1 MHPETTTMTKTSTRN
16 ILALALT
23 LLVLGT
29 AWACSRKG
37 NAEVAPKEPAPVV
50 VGPEN
55 IVTATADTIRTGP
68 SISGTVDAERTATL
82 RAEITAQVTAV
93 LVEPGTPV
101 LGGQVLVRLDASGIH
116 DQYLSA
122 QSALHAAEA
131 SAELAKSDLARDQRL
146 ADAGALAQRQL
157 EATRR
162 SSLQADA
169 ALADARA
176 RAATAELAQRR
187 TEIRA
192 PFPGIVAARPT
203 RVGDMV
209 SSGNI
214 IVTVVDPSSL
224 RLEAQV
230 PVDQLAALKLG
241 TPVLFTVSGYEG
253 RQFRGTVARISPAV
267 DPATRQVPI
276 VVRLPNNGGS
286 LVSGLF
292 IEGRVAT
299 KSRAGVTVPTNAVDQ
314 RGLRPVVY
322 RIKGGRLEK
331 VEVTL
336 GFEDAVAERTEIL
349 TGLVAGD
356 TLVLGTA
363 QGIPA
368 GTAVRVTAAA
378 ERTGG
383 SPVPT
388 APVPTAP
395 VSTSPV
401 R

>member
-1 MHPETTTMTKTSTRN
+1 M
-16 ILALALT
+16 
-23 LLVLGT
+23 
-29 AWACSRKG
+29 
-37 NAEVAPKEPAPVV
+37 
-50 VGPEN
+50 
-55 IVTATADTIRTGP
+55 ATADTIRTGP

-101 LGGQVLVRLDASGIH
+101 LGGQTLVRLDASGIH

-122 QSALHAAEA
+122 QSAVR
-131 SAELAKSDLARDQRL
+131 SAETSADLAKSDLARDQRL
-146 ADAGALAQRQL
+146 ADAGALSQRQL

-162 SSLQADA
+162 SALQSDA
-169 ALADARA
+169 ALADAKA
-176 RAATAELAQRR
+176 RFATAELAQRR

-192 PFPGIVAARPT
+192 PFPGIVAARPV

-214 IVTVVDPSSL
+214 LVTVVDPSSL

-241 TPVLFTVSGYEG
+241 TPVLFTVSGYAG
-253 RQFRGTVARISPAV
+253 REFRGTVARISPAV

-299 KSRAGVTVPTNAVDQ
+299 KSRAGVTVPTNAIDQ
-314 RGLRPVVY
+314 RGLRPLVY

-368 GTAVRVTAAA
+368 GTAVRVTVAA

-395 VSTSPV
+395 VPTGAAAPTTH
-401 R
+401 

>member
-1 MHPETTTMTKTSTRN
+1 MLTETTTMTKTNKTY
-16 ILALALT
+16 AVALT
-23 LLVLGT
+23 LLALGA
-29 AWACSRKG
+29 AWACSRNG
-37 NAEVAPKEPAPVV
+37 NAEEAPKEAPPVV

-55 IVTATADTIRTGP
+55 VAMATADTIRVGP

-101 LGGQVLVRLDASGIH
+101 LGGQVLVRLDATGIH
-116 DQYLSA
+116 DQFLSA
-122 QSALHAAEA
+122 QSSLHAAES
-131 SAELAKSDLARDQRL
+131 SAELAKSDLARDTRL

-176 RAATAELAQRR
+176 RFATAELAQRR

-192 PFPGIVAARPT
+192 PFPGVVAARPT

-209 SSGNI
+209 SPGNI

-230 PVDQLAALKLG
+230 PVDQLAALKVG
-241 TPVLFTVSGYEG
+241 APVLFTVSGYEG

-276 VVRLPNNGGS
+276 VVRLPNNGGA

-299 KSRAGVTVPTNAVDQ
+299 KSRAGVTVPTSAVDQ

-322 RIKGGRLEK
+322 RIKNGRLEK

-336 GFEDAVAERTEIL
+336 GFEDAVAERTEVL
-349 TGLVAGD
+349 TGLSAGD
-356 TLVLGTA
+356 TLVVGSA
-363 QGIPA
+363 QGLPA
-368 GTAVRVTAAA
+368 GTPVKVSAPA
-378 ERTGG
+378 ETVA
-383 SPVPT
+383 PQTT
-388 APVPTAP
+388 APTPK
-395 VSTSPV
+395 S

>member
-1 MHPETTTMTKTSTRN
+1 
-16 ILALALT
+16 
-23 LLVLGT
+23 
-29 AWACSRKG
+29 
-37 NAEVAPKEPAPVV
+37 
-50 VGPEN
+50 
-55 IVTATADTIRTGP
+55 
-68 SISGTVDAERTATL
+68 
-82 RAEITAQVTAV
+82 
-93 LVEPGTPV
+93 
-101 LGGQVLVRLDASGIH
+101 VLVRLDATGIH

-122 QSALHAAEA
+122 QSALRAAEA
-131 SAELAKSDLARDQRL
+131 SADLAKSDLSRDQRL

-162 SSLQADA
+162 SSLGADA
-169 ALADARA
+169 ALADAHA
-176 RAATAELAQRR
+176 RFATAELALRR

-192 PFPGIVAARPT
+192 PFAGIVAARPT

-209 SSGNI
+209 SSGTI

-241 TPVLFTVSGYEG
+241 TPVLFTVSGYQG
-253 RQFRGTVARISPAV
+253 REFRGTVARISPAV

-299 KSRAGVTVPTNAVDQ
+299 KSKAGVTVPTTAVDQ

-336 GFEDAVAERTEIL
+336 GFEDAVSERVEIV
-349 TGLVAGD
+349 TGLAAGD

-363 QGIPA
+363 QGIPVGTSVRVTSTTEQAPTTPA
-368 GTAVRVTAAA
+368 GTAGATTR
-378 ERTGG
+378 
-383 SPVPT
+383 
-388 APVPTAP
+388 
-395 VSTSPV
+395 
-401 R
+401 

>member
-1 MHPETTTMTKTSTRN
+1 MHTETTTMTKTKNT
-16 ILALALT
+16 LAVVLT
-23 LLVLGT
+23 LLALGT
-29 AWACSRKG
+29 AWACSRNG
-37 NAEVAPKEPAPVV
+37 SAEEAPKAAAPVV

-55 IVTATADTIRTGP
+55 VVLATADTIRTGP

-101 LGGQVLVRLDASGIH
+101 LGGQVLVRLDASGIR

-122 QSALHAAEA
+122 QSALRAAES
-131 SAELAKSDLARDQRL
+131 SADLARSDLARDQRL

-162 SSLQADA
+162 SALQSDA
-169 ALADARA
+169 ALADAHA
-176 RAATAELAQRR
+176 RFATAELALRR

-209 SSGNI
+209 SSGTI

-230 PVDQLAALKLG
+230 PVDQLAALKVG
-241 TPVLFTVSGYEG
+241 TRVLFTVSGYEG

-299 KSRAGVTVPTNAVDQ
+299 RSRAGVTVPTSAVDQ

-322 RIKGGRLEK
+322 RIKGGHLEK

-349 TGLVAGD
+349 AGLAAGD
-356 TLVLGTA
+356 TLVVGSA
-363 QGIPA
+363 QGLPA
-368 GTAVRVTAAA
+368 GTAMRVAAAA
-378 ERTGG
+378 ET
-383 SPVPT
+383 VAAPT
-388 APVPTAP
+388 PAVTAGA
-395 VSTSPV
+395 T

>member
-1 MHPETTTMTKTSTRN
+1 MHTETTTMTTNKTKNS
-16 ILALALT
+16 LAVALT
-23 LLVLGT
+23 VLALGT
-29 AWACSRKG
+29 AWACSRSSS
-37 NAEVAPKEPAPVV
+37 AEEAPKEAAPVV

-55 IVTATADTIRTGP
+55 IVLATADTIRTGP

-116 DQYLSA
+116 DQFLSA
-122 QSALHAAEA
+122 QSALRSAEA
-131 SAELAKSDLARDQRL
+131 SADLAKSDLARDQRL

-162 SSLQADA
+162 SALQSEA
-169 ALADARA
+169 AQADARA
-176 RAATAELAQRR
+176 RFATAGLAQRR

-203 RVGDMV
+203 RAGDMV
-209 SSGNI
+209 SPGNV

-230 PVDQLAALKLG
+230 PVDQLAALKVG

-267 DPATRQVPI
+267 DPTTRQVPI

-299 KSRAGVTVPTNAVDQ
+299 KSRAGVTVPTLALDQ

-322 RIKGGRLEK
+322 RIKGGRVEK

-336 GFEDAVAERTEIL
+336 GFEDAVAERTEVL
-349 TGLVAGD
+349 TGLSAGD
-356 TLVLGTA
+356 TLVVGSA
-363 QGIPA
+363 QGLPA
-368 GTAVRVTAAA
+368 GTPVRVTAPAETAA
-378 ERTGG
+378 ATPKTR
-383 SPVPT
+383 
-388 APVPTAP
+388 
-395 VSTSPV
+395 
-401 R
+401 

>member
-1 MHPETTTMTKTSTRN
+1 MTKTKTT
-16 ILALALT
+16 LAVALT
-23 LLVLGT
+23 VLALGT
-29 AWACSRKG
+29 AWACNRGSA
-37 NAEVAPKEPAPVV
+37 AEAPKEAAPVV

-55 IVTATADTIRTGP
+55 IVFATADTIRTGP

-101 LGGQVLVRLDASGIH
+101 LSGQVLVRLDASGIR
-116 DQYLSA
+116 DQYLSM
-122 QSALHAAEA
+122 QSAMRAAES

-162 SSLQADA
+162 SALQADA
-169 ALADARA
+169 ALADAHA
-176 RAATAELAQRR
+176 RYATAELNLRR

-192 PFPGIVAARPT
+192 PFPGIVAARPA

-209 SSGNI
+209 SPGTL
-214 IVTVVDPSSL
+214 IVTVVDPASL

-230 PVDQLAALKLG
+230 PVDQLAAIKIG

-253 RQFRGTVARISPAV
+253 RQFRGIVARMSPAV

-276 VVRLPNNGGS
+276 VVRLPNDQGQ

-299 KSRAGVTVPTNAVDQ
+299 RSRAGITVPTSAIDQ

-322 RIKGGRLEK
+322 RVKAGHLEK

-336 GFEDAVAERTEIL
+336 GFEDPVAERMEIL
-349 TGLVAGD
+349 TGLTAGD
-356 TLVLGTA
+356 TLVVGTA
-363 QGIPA
+363 QGLPS
-368 GTAVRVTAAA
+368 GTPMRVAASA
-378 ERTGG
+378 ETGR
-383 SPVPT
+383 
-388 APVPTAP
+388 AP
-395 VSTSPV
+395 STP

>member
-1 MHPETTTMTKTSTRN
+1 MHTETQTMTKTKTKTT
-16 ILALALT
+16 LAVALAVLA
-23 LLVLGT
+23 LGT
-29 AWACSRKG
+29 AWACNRGSA
-37 NAEVAPKEPAPVV
+37 AEAPKEAVPVV

-55 IVTATADTIRTGP
+55 IVFATADTIRTGP

-82 RAEITAQVTAV
+82 RAEMTAQVTAV

-101 LGGQVLVRLDASGIH
+101 LGGQVLVRLDASGIR
-116 DQYLSA
+116 DQYLSM
-122 QSALHAAEA
+122 QSAMRAAE
-131 SAELAKSDLARDQRL
+131 SSTELAKSDLARDQRL

-162 SSLQADA
+162 SALQADA
-169 ALADARA
+169 ALADAHA
-176 RAATAELAQRR
+176 RYATAELNLRR

-209 SSGNI
+209 SPGNV

-230 PVDQLAALKLG
+230 PVDQLAALKVG

-267 DPATRQVPI
+267 DPTTRQVPI

-299 KSRAGVTVPTNAVDQ
+299 KSRAGVTVPTLALDQ

-322 RIKGGRLEK
+322 RIKGGRVEK

-336 GFEDAVAERTEIL
+336 GFEDAVAERTEVL
-349 TGLVAGD
+349 TGLSAGD
-356 TLVLGTA
+356 TLVVGSA
-363 QGIPA
+363 QGLPA
-368 GTAVRVTAAA
+368 GTPVRVIAPAETAA
-378 ERTGG
+378 
-383 SPVPT
+383 PT
-388 APVPTAP
+388 PKT
-395 VSTSPV
+395 